1 MWVHYKYDSFLN
13 IHILDDHM
21 KKITPKEI
29 VRKLEE
35 HREGIRNLGVKRI
48 GLFGSFLKG
57 NQKEGSDIDFLVVF
71 DNI

>member
-1 MWVHYKYDSFLN
+1 
-13 IHILDDHM
+13 M